1 MGTSTDPPGPS
12 PAPFRQDIPS
22 LEGEI
27 YMQTFAAPGAPRQNP
42 ITLVRGEGM
51 RVWDD
56 QGHEYLDFLG
66 GIAVN
71 VLGHCPPVL
80 VKAIQEQVAT
90 LIHTSNLYY
99 TVPQLELGKLLL
111 DHSVLDKVF
120 FTNSGAEANE
130 AAIKLARKWGRLH
143 RNGAYEV
150 ITALNSF
157 HGRTLATVA
166 ATGNR
171 HYQEPFDPMPA
182 GFTHVPFNDLE
193 AMRAAVTDRT
203 AAIMLEPILGEA
215 GVIPATRDYLQGVR
229 RLCDEQGLLLIL
241 DEVQSGMGR
250 TGTLWAYEG
259 YGVEPDIMTLAKGL
273 AGGLPIGACL
283 AKEHAAVF
291 VPGDHGSTFAG
302 NPLVCAAGRA
312 VLQEILDQDLAG
324 NARTMGGRI
333 AAGLRELQSEAD
345 AGIKEV
351 RAAGLW
357 TGVEFETEKATD
369 VLNRCREAGVLV
381 NKTSGSAIRL
391 APPLIV
397 TAEDC
402 DQFLD
407 VFGRCVTP

>member
-1 MGTSTDPPGPS
+1 MTTTSS
-12 PAPFRQDIPS
+12 PAGPPPQDYRS
-22 LEGEI
+22 LESEV
-27 YMQTFAAPGAPRQNP
+27 YMQTFATPSAPRQNP

-56 QGHEYLDFLG
+56 QGREYLDFLG

-71 VLGHCPPVL
+71 VLGYCPPVL
-80 VKAIQEQVAT
+80 VKAVQEQVAT

-99 TVPQLELGKLLL
+99 TVPQLELGKLLI

-130 AAIKLARKWGRLH
+130 AAIKLARKWGKQH
-143 RNGAYEV
+143 RNGAFGI
-150 ITALNSF
+150 ITALDSF

-182 GFTHVPFNDLE
+182 GFSHVPFNDLE
-193 AMRAAVTDRT
+193 AMRAAVTDQT

-215 GVIPATRDYLQGVR
+215 GVIPATPEYLQGVR

-283 AKEHAAVF
+283 AKKRAAVF

-312 VLQEILDQDLAG
+312 VLQEILDRDLAA
-324 NARTMGGRI
+324 NARTMGARLT
-333 AAGLRELQSEAD
+333 AGLHELQSEAD
-345 AGIKEV
+345 AEIKEV

-357 TGVEFETEKATD
+357 TGIEFGTEKATD

-381 NKTSGSAIRL
+381 NKTSATTIRI

-397 TAEDC
+397 TADEC

-407 VFGRCVTP
+407 VFGRAVNT

>member
-1 MGTSTDPPGPS
+1 M
-12 PAPFRQDIPS
+12 QDIPAQES
-22 LEGEI
+22 AV
-27 YMQTFAAPGAPRQNP
+27 YMHTFSPRQNP
-42 ITLVRGEGM
+42 ITLVRGEGV

-56 QGHEYLDFLG
+56 QGREYLDFLA

-80 VKAIQEQVAT
+80 VKTVQEQVAT

-99 TVPQLELGKLLL
+99 TAPQVELARLLV
-111 DHSVLDKVF
+111 DHSVLDRVF
-120 FTNSGAEANE
+120 FANSGAEANE
-130 AAIKLARKWGRLH
+130 CAIKLARKWGKLKRD
-143 RNGAYEV
+143 GAYEI
-150 ITALNSF
+150 ITTWNSF

-171 HYQEPFDPMPA
+171 HYQEPFEPMPD
-182 GFTHVPFNDLE
+182 GFKHVAYNDLE
-193 AMRAAVTDRT
+193 ALRAAVSEKTV
-203 AAIMLEPILGEA
+203 AIMLEPVLGEA
-215 GVIPATRDYLQGVR
+215 GVYPATREYLEGVR

-259 YGVEPDIMTLAKGL
+259 YGVEPDVMTLAKGL

-283 AKEHAAVF
+283 CKEDADVF

-302 NPLVCAAGRA
+302 NPLVCAAGAA
-312 VLQEILDQDLAG
+312 VLKEVLARDLSG
-324 NARTMGGRI
+324 NARRMGERI
-333 AAGLRELQSEAD
+333 TAGLRELQSERD
-345 AGIKEV
+345 AGISEV

-357 TGVEFETEKATD
+357 TGIEFDSEKATD
-369 VLNRCREAGVLV
+369 VLNRCRENGVLV
-381 NKTSGSAIRL
+381 NKTSNTTIRL

-397 TAEDC
+397 TEADC

-407 VFGRCVTP
+407 AFGRSI

>member
-1 MGTSTDPPGPS
+1 M
-12 PAPFRQDIPS
+12 QDIPAQES
-22 LEGEI
+22 AV
-27 YMQTFAAPGAPRQNP
+27 YMHTFSPRQNP
-42 ITLVRGEGM
+42 ITLVRGDGV

-56 QGHEYLDFLG
+56 QGREYLDFLA

-80 VKAIQEQVAT
+80 VKTVQEQVAT

-99 TVPQLELGKLLL
+99 TAPQVELARLLV
-111 DHSVLDKVF
+111 DNSVLDRVF

-130 AAIKLARKWGRLH
+130 CAIKLARKWGKLKRD
-143 RNGAYEV
+143 GAYEI
-150 ITALNSF
+150 ITTWNSF

-171 HYQEPFDPMPA
+171 HYQEPFDPMPD
-182 GFTHVPFNDLE
+182 GFKHVAYNDLE
-193 AMRAAVTDRT
+193 ALRAAVSAKTV
-203 AAIMLEPILGEA
+203 AIMLEPVLGEA
-215 GVIPATRDYLQGVR
+215 GVYPATREYLQGVR

-259 YGVEPDIMTLAKGL
+259 YGVEPDVMTRAKGL

-283 AKEHAAVF
+283 CKADADVF

-302 NPLVCAAGRA
+302 NPLVCAAGTA
-312 VLQEILDQDLAG
+312 VLKEVLARDLSG
-324 NARTMGGRI
+324 NARRMGERI
-333 AAGLRELQSEAD
+333 TAGLRELQTERD
-345 AGIKEV
+345 AGITEV

-357 TGVEFETEKATD
+357 TGIEFESEKATD
-369 VLNRCREAGVLV
+369 VLNRCRENGVLV
-381 NKTSGSAIRL
+381 NKTSNTTIRL

-397 TAEDC
+397 TEADC
-402 DQFLD
+402 DEFLD
-407 VFGRCVTP
+407 AFGRSI

>member
-1 MGTSTDPPGPS
+1 MIM
-12 PAPFRQDIPS
+12 QDIPAQES
-22 LEGEI
+22 AV
-27 YMQTFAAPGAPRQNP
+27 YMHTFSPRQNP
-42 ITLVRGEGM
+42 ITLVRGDGV

-56 QGHEYLDFLG
+56 QGREYLDFLA

-80 VKAIQEQVAT
+80 VKTVQEQVAT

-99 TVPQLELGKLLL
+99 TAPQVELARLLV
-111 DHSVLDKVF
+111 DNSVLDRVF

-130 AAIKLARKWGRLH
+130 CAIKLARKWGKLKRD
-143 RNGAYEV
+143 GAYEI
-150 ITALNSF
+150 ITTWNSF

-171 HYQEPFDPMPA
+171 HYQEPFDPMPD
-182 GFTHVPFNDLE
+182 GFRHVAYNDLE
-193 AMRAAVTDRT
+193 ALRAAVSSKTV
-203 AAIMLEPILGEA
+203 AIMLEPVLGEA
-215 GVIPATRDYLQGVR
+215 GVYPATREYLEGVR

-259 YGVEPDIMTLAKGL
+259 YGVEPDVMTLAKGL

-283 AKEHAAVF
+283 CKADADVF

-302 NPLVCAAGRA
+302 NPLVCAAGTA
-312 VLQEILDQDLAG
+312 VLKEVLARDLSG
-324 NARTMGGRI
+324 NARRMGERI
-333 AAGLRELQSEAD
+333 TAGLRELQVERD
-345 AGIKEV
+345 AGITEI

-357 TGVEFETEKATD
+357 TGIEFESEKATD
-369 VLNRCREAGVLV
+369 VLNRCRENGLLV
-381 NKTSGSAIRL
+381 NKTSNTTIRL

-397 TAEDC
+397 TEADC
-402 DQFLD
+402 DEFLD
-407 VFGRCVTP
+407 VFGRSI

>member
-1 MGTSTDPPGPS
+1 M
-12 PAPFRQDIPS
+12 QDIPAQES
-22 LEGEI
+22 AV
-27 YMQTFAAPGAPRQNP
+27 YMHTFSPRQNP
-42 ITLVRGEGM
+42 ITLVRGDGV

-56 QGHEYLDFLG
+56 QGREYLDFLA

-80 VKAIQEQVAT
+80 VKTVQEQVAT

-99 TVPQLELGKLLL
+99 TAPQVELARLLV
-111 DHSVLDKVF
+111 DNSVLDRVF

-130 AAIKLARKWGRLH
+130 CAIKLARKWGKLKRD
-143 RNGAYEV
+143 GAYEI
-150 ITALNSF
+150 ITTWNSF

-171 HYQEPFDPMPA
+171 HYQEPFDPMPD
-182 GFTHVPFNDLE
+182 GFKHVAYNDLE
-193 AMRAAVTDRT
+193 ALRAAVSAKTV
-203 AAIMLEPILGEA
+203 AILLEPVLGEA
-215 GVIPATRDYLQGVR
+215 GVYPATREYLQGVR

-259 YGVEPDIMTLAKGL
+259 YGVEPDVMTLAKGL

-283 AKEHAAVF
+283 CKADADVF

-302 NPLVCAAGRA
+302 NPLVCAAGTA
-312 VLQEILDQDLAG
+312 VLKEVLAKDLSA
-324 NARTMGGRI
+324 NARRMGERI
-333 AAGLRELQSEAD
+333 TAGLRELQAERD
-345 AGIKEV
+345 AGITEV

-357 TGVEFETEKATD
+357 TGIEFESEKATD
-369 VLNRCREAGVLV
+369 VLNRCRENGVLV
-381 NKTSGSAIRL
+381 NKTSNTTIRL

-397 TAEDC
+397 TEADC
-402 DQFLD
+402 DEFLD
-407 VFGRCVTP
+407 AFGRSI

>member
-1 MGTSTDPPGPS
+1 M
-12 PAPFRQDIPS
+12 QDIPAQES
-22 LEGEI
+22 AV
-27 YMQTFAAPGAPRQNP
+27 YMHTFSPRQNP
-42 ITLVRGEGM
+42 ITLVRGDGV

-56 QGHEYLDFLG
+56 QGREYLDFLA

-80 VKAIQEQVAT
+80 VKAVQEQVAT

-99 TVPQLELGKLLL
+99 TAPQVELARLLV
-111 DHSVLDKVF
+111 DNSVLDRVF

-130 AAIKLARKWGRLH
+130 CAIKLARKWGKLKRD
-143 RNGAYEV
+143 GAYEI
-150 ITALNSF
+150 ITTWNSF

-171 HYQEPFDPMPA
+171 HYQEPFDPMPD
-182 GFTHVPFNDLE
+182 GFKHVAYNDLE
-193 AMRAAVTDRT
+193 ALRAAVSAKTV
-203 AAIMLEPILGEA
+203 AIMLEPVLGEA
-215 GVIPATRDYLQGVR
+215 GVYPATREYLQGVR

-259 YGVEPDIMTLAKGL
+259 YGVEPDVMTLAKGL

-283 AKEHAAVF
+283 CKADADVF

-302 NPLVCAAGRA
+302 NPLVCAAGTA
-312 VLQEILDQDLAG
+312 VLKEVLARDLSG
-324 NARTMGGRI
+324 NARRMGERI
-333 AAGLRELQSEAD
+333 TAGLRELQTERD
-345 AGIKEV
+345 AGITEV

-357 TGVEFETEKATD
+357 TGIEFESEKATD
-369 VLNRCREAGVLV
+369 VLNRCRENGVLV
-381 NKTSGSAIRL
+381 NKTSNTTIRL

-397 TAEDC
+397 TEADC
-402 DQFLD
+402 DEFLD
-407 VFGRCVTP
+407 AFGRSI